1 MNCIK
6 KATFRAGLLLT
17 VVAAGIFGSCTG
29 KEPEQ
34 PKVERAIVFAPGDY
48 DSKFYRIPAI
58 VTAANG
64 DLVAVADK
72 RINSNAD
79 LPGDIDVVCRRSTDG
94 GRTWSDYITV
104 AAHDEGGGYGDPAL
118 VVDRNTGDILCIST
132 HGNGLWQDAPGHST
146 VSRSRDNGL
155 TWEDPVDIASMICVG
170 EDAPLK
176 NVQGAFAS
184 SGGAL
189 QLSSGRIMY
198 VLVVREKDVDNFSCY
213 AVYSDDGGVNWQV
226 SKNPGT
232 YNGDESKVVE
242 LADGSVLMSIRSRRG
257 GNRAFSLSTDGGETW
272 GEPWE
277 AEDLK
282 DPRCNGDILHYTA
295 GGRDL
300 LMQSLPG
307 SPNSREDVTIYVSE
321 DNAKTWP
328 VNFKVTDLSSA
339 YSAMTVL
346 PDGSIGILT
355 EEEDPNNE
363 NKYQYYLV
371 FTRIPVDFIL
381 NGYPE
386 GGIPAD
392 SIPARL

>member
-1 MNCIK
+1 MNCFK
-6 KATFRAGLLLT
+6 KVTLRAGLLLT
-17 VVAAGIFGSCTG
+17 VAAGIFGSCSGSKT
-29 KEPEQ
+29 EQ
-34 PKVERAIVFAPGDY
+34 PQIERAVVFAPGDF

-72 RINSNAD
+72 RIESNGD
-79 LPGDIDVVCRRSTDG
+79 LPGRIDVVCRRSTDG

-104 AAHDEGGGYGDPAL
+104 AANDEGGGYGDPAL
-118 VVDRNTGDILCIST
+118 VVDRNTGDIICIST
-132 HGNGLWQDAPGHST
+132 HGNGLWQDAPGHSMI
-146 VSRSRDNGL
+146 SRSRDNGL
-155 TWEDPVDIASMICVG
+155 TWEPPVDIAEMICVG

-176 NVQGAFAS
+176 NVAGAFAS

-189 QLSSGRIMY
+189 QLSSGRLMY

-213 AVYSDDGGVNWQV
+213 AVYSDDGGVTWNV

-277 AEDLK
+277 AEDIK
-282 DPRCNGDILHYTA
+282 DPRCNGDILRYTA
-295 GGRDL
+295 DGRDVL
-300 LMQSLPG
+300 LQSLPG

-328 VNFKVTDLSSA
+328 VSFKVTDLSSA

-346 PDGSIGILT
+346 PDGSVGILT

-371 FTRIPVDFIL
+371 FTRIPFDMIL

-386 GGIPAD
+386 GAAPAD
-392 SIPARL
+392 SVPVRK